1 MRRSEL
7 FNIFSDDVAFE
18 VHRVALPRGAE
29 AAAAQRLGQ
38 HVGGPH
44 LRPDGAGAVGAV
56 VAAAILGYGTL
67 ALSIGIVSS
76 AAFAAK
82 TV

>member
-1 MRRSEL
+1 MSGVL
-7 FNIFSDDVAFE
+7 IGVIM
-18 VHRVALPRGAE
+18 VL
-29 AAAAQRLGQ
+29 L
-38 HVGGPH
+38 
-44 LRPDGAGAVGAV
+44 GAGAVGAV